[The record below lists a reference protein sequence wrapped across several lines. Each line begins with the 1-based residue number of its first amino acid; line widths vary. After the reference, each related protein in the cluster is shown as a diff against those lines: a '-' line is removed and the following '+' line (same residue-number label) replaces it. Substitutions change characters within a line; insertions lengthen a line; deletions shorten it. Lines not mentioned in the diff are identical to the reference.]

1 MNKTVCIYPKDEST
15 DFLSPLYDFLCEKG
29 CEGWHKDTTEN
40 TDEAYALIKEAD
52 SIIFLGHGAS
62 DTLYG
67 SPQDGEF
74 TVLINETNIQELLYG
89 KRCFI
94 LACNS
99 YEFCENYNL
108 TSFIGFGNMPTGI
121 VDVKIAMEADT
132 TFPSLEKEDI
142 AGIAIT
148 ELGSRMFTDAYERR
162 VDPRGKVYY
171 WMAGELINEPED
183 ASTDIAAVRNNKISI
198 TPVTFEMTRVNIMQD
213 LEATL
218 CTEDICN
225 WFA

>member
-132 TFPSLEKEDI
+132 TFPSLEKKI
-142 AGIAIT
+142 
-148 ELGSRMFTDAYERR
+148 
-162 VDPRGKVYY
+162 
-171 WMAGELINEPED
+171 LIHMM
-183 ASTDIAAVRNNKISI
+183 RH
-198 TPVTFEMTRVNIMQD
+198 
-213 LEATL
+213 
-218 CTEDICN
+218 
-225 WFA
+225 

>member
-29 CEGWHKDTTEN
+29 CEGLHKDTTEN

-108 TSFIGFGNMPTGI
+108 TSFIGFGNSEINIYQHFRYDLWLLFTMQITI
-121 VDVKIAMEADT
+121 DFSVWN
-132 TFPSLEKEDI
+132 SLLI
-142 AGIAIT
+142 IYLRNCWAG
-148 ELGSRMFTDAYERR
+148 
-162 VDPRGKVYY
+162 
-171 WMAGELINEPED
+171 
-183 ASTDIAAVRNNKISI
+183 
-198 TPVTFEMTRVNIMQD
+198 
-213 LEATL
+213 
-218 CTEDICN
+218 
-225 WFA
+225 

>member
-74 TVLINETNIQELLYG
+74 TVLINETNIQVLLYG

-99 YEFCENYNL
+99 Y
-108 TSFIGFGNMPTGI
+108 
-121 VDVKIAMEADT
+121 
-132 TFPSLEKEDI
+132 
-142 AGIAIT
+142 
-148 ELGSRMFTDAYERR
+148 
-162 VDPRGKVYY
+162 
-171 WMAGELINEPED
+171 
-183 ASTDIAAVRNNKISI
+183 
-198 TPVTFEMTRVNIMQD
+198 
-213 LEATL
+213 
-218 CTEDICN
+218 
-225 WFA
+225 

>member
-29 CEGWHKDTTEN
+29 CEGLHKDTTEN

-142 AGIAIT
+142 DTCWYGCHISLCVLARSGND
-148 ELGSRMFTDAYERR
+148 GFTGPFVSGRQWEIL
-162 VDPRGKVYY
+162 VC
-171 WMAGELINEPED
+171 
-183 ASTDIAAVRNNKISI
+183 NKQG
-198 TPVTFEMTRVNIMQD
+198 R
-213 LEATL
+213 L
-218 CTEDICN
+218 
-225 WFA
+225 

>member
-1 MNKTVCIYPKDEST
+1 MVI
-15 DFLSPLYDFLCEKG
+15 
-29 CEGWHKDTTEN
+29 N

-142 AGIAIT
+142 DTYDAALVSLLIRAFNVAW
-148 ELGSRMFTDAYERR
+148 LTDMEKLYSKIRLYANVEI
-162 VDPRGKVYY
+162 
-171 WMAGELINEPED
+171 GECLINKPCKMFREVAD
-183 ASTDIAAVRNNKISI
+183 LL
-198 TPVTFEMTRVNIMQD
+198 QD
-213 LEATL
+213 FKND
-218 CTEDICN
+218 CTYCP
-225 WFA
+225 

>member
-15 DFLSPLYDFLCEKG
+15 DFLSPLYAFLCEKG

-142 AGIAIT
+142 DTYDAALVSLLIRAFNVAW
-148 ELGSRMFTDAYERR
+148 LTDMEKLYSKIRLYANVEI
-162 VDPRGKVYY
+162 
-171 WMAGELINEPED
+171 GECLINKPCKMFREVAD
-183 ASTDIAAVRNNKISI
+183 LL
-198 TPVTFEMTRVNIMQD
+198 QD
-213 LEATL
+213 FKND
-218 CTEDICN
+218 CTYCP
-225 WFA
+225 

>member
-29 CEGWHKDTTEN
+29 CEGLHKDTTEN

-108 TSFIGFGNMPTGI
+108 TSFIGFGNSEINIYQHFRYDLWLLFTMQITI
-121 VDVKIAMEADT
+121 DFSVWN
-132 TFPSLEKEDI
+132 SLLI
-142 AGIAIT
+142 IYSRNCWAG
-148 ELGSRMFTDAYERR
+148 
-162 VDPRGKVYY
+162 
-171 WMAGELINEPED
+171 
-183 ASTDIAAVRNNKISI
+183 
-198 TPVTFEMTRVNIMQD
+198 
-213 LEATL
+213 
-218 CTEDICN
+218 
-225 WFA
+225 